1 MGTES
6 NTCSSRGGV
15 ARKPTHRST
24 LSRGTDSE
32 PIVHPAGWTMGCPS
46 KWHDGRVIDV
56 PRPGPDTIARA
67 DRALVRTVDALSS
80 SEYAEPSQL
89 PGWTRAHVVAHL
101 ALNAEGLAGVLHGA
115 HVGQPQPMYASPG
128 ARDAD
133 IEELATAAPAD
144 LRERLLA
151 GTARFGEALV
161 AMHETDWDGRFER
174 TPGGPDFALRN
185 VTLMR
190 LREVEIHHADLGTG
204 YTPDDWPDDFR
215 AILLESMTK
224 RPYPTPFD
232 VRPTDLDHTWHYG
245 QGDAGNGPVVTG
257 TSAALGW
264 WLTGRGSGEGLTSD
278 SNDLPEVETW

>member
-1 MGTES
+1 
-6 NTCSSRGGV
+6 
-15 ARKPTHRST
+15 
-24 LSRGTDSE
+24 
-32 PIVHPAGWTMGCPS
+32 
-46 KWHDGRVIDV
+46 
-56 PRPGPDTIARA
+56 
-67 DRALVRTVDALSS
+67 
-80 SEYAEPSQL
+80 
-89 PGWTRAHVVAHL
+89 
-101 ALNAEGLAGVLHGA
+101 
-115 HVGQPQPMYASPG
+115 MYASPE

-133 IEELATAAPAD
+133 IEELAAAAPAD
-144 LRERLLA
+144 LRERFLA
-151 GTARFGEALV
+151 GTARFGEALA